1 MAQGRAEGGNL
12 ARVSPL
18 KPALRGARNW
28 GTAQLRAASYSR
40 RAFWRLVVG
49 LLALFAFLVFMG
61 LWMGGV
67 LPDVRRGVSDFKRD
81 RLMAAGFTVRSVDVV
96 GEGRLDESAV
106 RRAVGARPGDYV
118 FELDVAAA
126 QKRVMSLPWVD
137 RAVVRRLW
145 PDRIVV
151 QIVEKRP
158 YALWQNG
165 GELALVDAGGEVIAA
180 GAEVARYSRAAT
192 LPHVVG
198 SDANVE
204 AAELDAAL
212 AAMPELA
219 AAARVR
225 VGNRWDLVMPDGPR
239 VLLPE
244 SGVREAVLVLADLQG
259 RTRVLDRAVAVV
271 DLRLPDR
278 IGVRPTPPTQS

>member
-1 MAQGRAEGGNL
+1 MAEGQRL

-40 RAFWRLVVG
+40 KAFWRLVVG
-49 LLALFAFLVFMG
+49 LLALFGFLVFMG
-61 LWMGGV
+61 LWIGGV
-67 LPDVRRGVSDFKRD
+67 LPDVQRGISDFKRD
-81 RLMAAGFTVRSVDVV
+81 RLMAAGFAVKSVDVI
-96 GEGRLDESAV
+96 GEGRLDEGAV

-118 FELDVAAA
+118 FDLDVAAA

-158 YALWQNG
+158 YALWQNE
-165 GELALVDAGGEVIAA
+165 GELALVDAEGEVIAA
-180 GAEVARYSRAAT
+180 GGEVARYTKTAT

-198 SDANVE
+198 GDANT
-204 AAELDAAL
+204 ALATLDAAL
-212 AAMPELA
+212 SDMPELKA
-219 AAARVR
+219 RISARVR
-225 VGNRWDLVMPDGPR
+225 VGNRWDLVLHDGPR

-244 SGVREAVLVLADLQG
+244 TDERAALRTLAELQH
-259 RTRVLDRAVAVV
+259 RTQVLDRAVDAV
-271 DLRLPDR
+271 DLRLADR
-278 IGVRPTPPTQS
+278 IGIRPTPPTRS